1 MKVKIEINKQFA
13 FRKFPY
19 FEVMLEKVATK
30 ALEITNSACIS
41 YNISLLLCNN
51 EYSLE
56 LNKQFRGKNYPTNVL
71 SFSDGETFDGIKY
84 LGDIAIS
91 ITKITEEAL
100 EQNKTFRTHFLHM
113 FTHGV
118 LHLLGFDHQTPDD
131 TKTME
136 NLEDEILSYVSSM
149 SIK

>member
-1 MKVKIEINKQFA
+1 MKVEIEINKQFA

-19 FEVMLEKVATK
+19 FEMILQKIVIK
-30 ALEITNSACIS
+30 ALEITNSVDKS

-51 EYSLE
+51 EYILE
-56 LNKQFRGKNYPTNVL
+56 LNKQFRGKDYPTNVL
-71 SFSDGETFDGIKY
+71 SFSDGEILYGIKY

-91 ITKITEEAL
+91 IPKIREEAL

-118 LHLLGFDHQTPDD
+118 LHLLGFDHQTPADE
-131 TKTME
+131 KTME
-136 NLEDEILSYVSSM
+136 NLEDEILNYI
-149 SIK
+149 SI

>member
-1 MKVKIEINKQFA
+1 MKVEIEINKQFA
-13 FRKFPY
+13 FRKFHH
-19 FEVMLEKVATK
+19 FEMILQKIVIK
-30 ALEITNSACIS
+30 ALEITNSVDKS

-51 EYSLE
+51 EYILE
-56 LNKQFRGKNYPTNVL
+56 LNKQFRGKDYPTNVL
-71 SFSDGETFDGIKY
+71 SFSDGEILDDIKY

-91 ITKITEEAL
+91 IPKIREEAL

-131 TKTME
+131 AKTME
-136 NLEDEILSYVSSM
+136 NLEDEILNYI
-149 SIK
+149 SI